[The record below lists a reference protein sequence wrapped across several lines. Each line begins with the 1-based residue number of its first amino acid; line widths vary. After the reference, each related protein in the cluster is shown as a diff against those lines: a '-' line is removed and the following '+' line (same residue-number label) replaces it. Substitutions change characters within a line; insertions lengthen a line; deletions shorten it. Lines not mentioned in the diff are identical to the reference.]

1 MTNKLARGAPN
12 APPLAQTAIRRDS
25 SLLHFSEAI
34 RFLVPVLLDEFDCRT
49 PPFSTLSTP
58 STVLVPNSRETSLI
72 WRYLAPCR
80 FWYAICF

>member
-1 MTNKLARGAPN
+1 MTNKLARGAPS

-58 STVLVPNSRETSLI
+58 STASLLHCLKTSFNC
-72 WRYLAPCR
+72 RYLAPCR